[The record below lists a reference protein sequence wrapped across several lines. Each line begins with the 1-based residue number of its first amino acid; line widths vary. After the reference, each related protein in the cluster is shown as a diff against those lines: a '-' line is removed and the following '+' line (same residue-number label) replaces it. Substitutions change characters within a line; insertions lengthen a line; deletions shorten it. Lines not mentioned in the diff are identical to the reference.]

1 MFEVVDVVS
10 FVFST
15 LEDLLLPNGE
25 EEEVPAAGVDPNEKT
40 GGLLLLLLAS
50 VADLS
55 FDVLSAVSDTGGA
68 PKLKV
73 FFKVAAGESNEKL
86 FFSVFSLLGVE
97 VVAAE
102 AEAAAAGV
110 APNVKTPL
118 LSFFSVVAGV
128 APNVKVGTT
137 VGSLEPSVSDFF
149 TGVGPNLKGDAS
161 LFPGAL
167 NENGDEVAALGL
179 TVKLFL

>member
-1 MFEVVDVVS
+1 MVS
-10 FVFST
+10 FVLST
-15 LEDLLLPNGE
+15 LEDLSLPNGE
-25 EEEVPAAGVDPNEKT
+25 GEEVLAAGVDPNEKT

-50 VADLS
+50 VVDLS

-86 FFSVFSLLGVE
+86 FFSVFSLLGVD

-102 AEAAAAGV
+102 AEAAGV

-137 VGSLEPSVSDFF
+137 LGSLEPSVSDFF

-179 TVKLFL
+179 TVKLFLWDCSSS